1 MSYII
6 YRRIYRISGYSYIP
20 PRKKTPPH
28 PIAALTHLKT
38 LFMASRRR
46 ASLIRRDFIPFIFG
60 DETIT
65 LSLCLPVYAQLERDP
80 GHVSRI
86 ITDEDVMLKL
96 LSDFDRYAL
105 RLTQFFTLLNRNAVS
120 RARQGVRRMSWVG
133 PGIADELIENVLFP
147 LLGEEFQQFQLHPPF
162 LGLFAAV
169 IDFCLPYHPRP
180 LEALAKRL
188 QENELLLGALV
199 AGQSTSVVMKDWIGL
214 FRVTIFDP
222 NLIGAWTR
230 RLIAQCKSCES
241 DHNIP
246 DQIDTWRK
254 LEDVIGR
261 LTSIIHDRTS
271 GQHAVPASVAPE
283 MERQSSNTTG
293 AQGGVI
299 VLPPDIEEAL
309 QYFGIEPSNSG
320 RVLMH
325 ILETLEKEET
335 LRVLLATAKS
345 FPCRPCYETS
355 INPSA
360 ATLNQRYSEDDWGTA
375 DSFLF
380 TDILGRGIGV
390 WRVLVSALALK
401 DMQDAHIQGTFLSF
415 YTAGCFGSMADEY
428 RGF

>member
-1 MSYII
+1 
-6 YRRIYRISGYSYIP
+6 
-20 PRKKTPPH
+20 
-28 PIAALTHLKT
+28 
-38 LFMASRRR
+38 MASRRR
-46 ASLIRRDFIPFIFG
+46 ASLNRQDFIPFIFG
-60 DETIT
+60 DEIITI
-65 LSLCLPVYAQLERDP
+65 SLCLPVYAQLERDP

-105 RLTQFFTLLNRNAVS
+105 RIAQFFTLLNRNAVS

-133 PGIADELIENVLFP
+133 PGIADELIENILFP

-162 LGLFAAV
+162 LDLFAAV
-169 IDFCLPYHPRP
+169 IDFCLPYHARP

-199 AGQSTSVVMKDWIGL
+199 AGESTSFVMKAWIGL
-214 FRVTIFDP
+214 FRITIFDP
-222 NLIGAWTR
+222 TVIGAWTR
-230 RLIAQCKSCES
+230 RLITQCKNCES

-246 DQIDTWRK
+246 NQIDTWRK
-254 LEDVIGR
+254 LKDVIGR
-261 LTSIIHDRTS
+261 LTSVIHDRTS
-271 GQHAVPASVAPE
+271 DQLAVPASVVPA
-283 MERQSSNTTG
+283 TG
-293 AQGGVI
+293 GKSGNKTGMQGGAV
-299 VLPPDIEEAL
+299 VLSPEVVEAL
-309 QYFGIEPSNSG
+309 QYFGIEPSNSE

-325 ILETLEKEET
+325 VLETLKKEET
-335 LRVLLATAKS
+335 LRVLLATVGS

-360 ATLNQRYSEDDWGTA
+360 VTLNRRYKEDGSGTA

-415 YTAGCFGSMADEY
+415 YTAGCFGNVANKY
-428 RGF
+428 RGFWSG

>member
-1 MSYII
+1 
-6 YRRIYRISGYSYIP
+6 
-20 PRKKTPPH
+20 
-28 PIAALTHLKT
+28 
-38 LFMASRRR
+38 MASRRR
-46 ASLIRRDFIPFIFG
+46 ASLNRQDFIPFIFG

-65 LSLCLPVYAQLERDP
+65 ISLCLPVYAQLERDP
-80 GHVSRI
+80 EHVSRI

-96 LSDFDRYAL
+96 LSDFDRYAS
-105 RLTQFFTLLNRNAVS
+105 RITQFFTLLNRNAIS

-169 IDFCLPYHPRP
+169 IDFCLPYHARP

-199 AGQSTSVVMKDWIGL
+199 AGQSTSLVMKGWIGL

-222 NLIGAWTR
+222 SLIGAWTR
-230 RLIAQCKSCES
+230 RLIAQCKNCES

-246 DQIDTWRK
+246 DQIGTWRK
-254 LEDVIGR
+254 LENVIGR

-271 GQHAVPASVAPE
+271 GQLAVPASVVPD
-283 MERQSSNTTG
+283 MGGQSSNKTG
-293 AQGGVI
+293 AQGGVV
-299 VLPPDIEEAL
+299 VLPPDVKEAL
-309 QYFGIEPSNSG
+309 QYFGIEPSNSE

-325 ILETLEKEET
+325 VLETLKKEET
-335 LRVLLATAKS
+335 LRVLLATAES

-360 ATLNQRYSEDDWGTA
+360 ATLNQRYKEDDLGTA

-380 TDILGRGIGV
+380 TDILGCGIGI

-401 DMQDAHIQGTFLSF
+401 DMQDAHIQGTILSF
-415 YTAGCFGSMADEY
+415 YTAGCG
-428 RGF
+428 